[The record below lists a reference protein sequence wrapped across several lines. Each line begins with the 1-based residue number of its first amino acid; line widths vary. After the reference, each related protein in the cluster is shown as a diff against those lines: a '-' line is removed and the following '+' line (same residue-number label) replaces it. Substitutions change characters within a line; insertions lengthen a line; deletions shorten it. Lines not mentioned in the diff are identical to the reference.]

1 MAELNW
7 FETLHYVLV
16 IIGLPLKMWMSA
28 KFVTPVRM
36 EPLVSTLLVDTA
48 AGALQITR
56 ENTAMKVR

>member
-1 MAELNW
+1 MLI
-7 FETLHYVLV
+7 F
-16 IIGLPLKMWMSA
+16 GLPSKMWMNA

-48 AGALQITR
+48 ASALPITR